1 MRAQTRQQAKWK
13 RAESNISA
21 EEEEE
26 VKRKVEWDGMAPPQ
40 VLLTAKN
47 ESTQPLVEDGNA
59 TKKNTTAEV
68 TTTTSTTTTQEK
80 EERKREKKDKK
91 RKRQRK
97 EEESGEKDGDDDE
110 DVVVFDKKS
119 KPKAK
124 KQKVSKKSAYREIQI
139 KSKNSQQF
147 VFLNNIVC
155 VCGYTGGK
163 RLPEKGNCRHGYCR
177 IAEFHRLSFFFSY
190 LLASNWLIQTPTRL
204 Q

>member
-1 MRAQTRQQAKWK
+1 MEQNEQFALQSHILFLGHVAFLTIACSSTTTTSTPKLFQATGGARFGMRAQTRQQAKWK

-80 EERKREKKDKK
+80 EATKK
-91 RKRQRK
+91 RRR
-97 EEESGEKDGDDDE
+97 
-110 DVVVFDKKS
+110 V
-119 KPKAK
+119 
-124 KQKVSKKSAYREIQI
+124 R
-139 KSKNSQQF
+139 
-147 VFLNNIVC
+147 
-155 VCGYTGGK
+155 
-163 RLPEKGNCRHGYCR
+163 
-177 IAEFHRLSFFFSY
+177 
-190 LLASNWLIQTPTRL
+190 
-204 Q
+204 